1 MIPLAGLALKGK
13 GLLWGA
19 GIAAVLL
26 AAVAAWGGLG
36 WYGKRAAQLE
46 LAEYQLAASRVI
58 TERLVENQ
66 ALAAAQARKADEIA
80 TAYQKGKTDVQ
91 KAFQPA
97 LADLEILRQLYA
109 GGARPAAA
117 DPGRVLDGPEAHP
130 GAVPGPADP
139 AGGTHAVACTDRPAA
154 LIDAAHRIAQDLEAC
169 ALDLARLRGLQQW
182 VRDVQQQRP

>member
-13 GLLWGA
+13 ALLWGA

-46 LAEYQLAASRVI
+46 LAEYQLAAVRVI
-58 TERLVENQ
+58 EQRLTENQ
-66 ALAAAQARKADEIA
+66 ALADAQARKANEIA
-80 TAYQKGKTDVQ
+80 EAYLKGKADVQ

-109 GGARPAAA
+109 GGARPAEP
-117 DPGRVLDGPEAHP
+117 DRLRQHPEADP
-130 GAVPGPADP
+130 GAVPGPADSS
-139 AGGTHAVACTDRPAA
+139 GGTHATACTDRPAA
-154 LIDAAHRIAQDLEAC
+154 LVAAAHRVAQDLEAC
-169 ALDLARLRGLQQW
+169 ALDLARLKGLQQW
-182 VRDVQQQRP
+182 VRDVQQAR